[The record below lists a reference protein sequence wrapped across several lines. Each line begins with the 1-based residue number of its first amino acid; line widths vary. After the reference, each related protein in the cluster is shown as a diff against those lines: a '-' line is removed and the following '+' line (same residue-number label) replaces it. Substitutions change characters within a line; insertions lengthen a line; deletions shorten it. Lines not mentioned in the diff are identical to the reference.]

1 LKAMVV
7 HKCLPI
13 EEGPLL
19 LEEVDTPEP
28 AAKQILIRV
37 KACGVCRTDL
47 HTVEGDL
54 QLPRLPL
61 IPGHQVVGTVE
72 GMGPG
77 AERFRVGDRVGM
89 AWLHSA
95 CGECQYCR
103 EGRENLCSHAI
114 FTGFHANGGYAQ
126 YAAIGEQFAYPI
138 PEIFSNQEAAPLL
151 CGGIIGYRALRLS
164 EVKPGQR
171 LGLYGFGAS
180 AHVAIQVARHWG
192 CDIYVFTRSAEHRE
206 LAKSL
211 GANWTGSTHDDPPQ
225 PLHSAIIFAP
235 AGELVPEAL
244 RVLRPGG
251 TLALAG
257 ITMTPIPRMDYD
269 TLLFNER
276 MLRSVTASTR
286 RDGLEL
292 LELAAQIPIRT
303 STTLYPL
310 EKANEVLKMLK
321 ESRIQGTAVL
331 EIP

>member
-72 GMGPG
+72 AMGPG

-103 EGRENLCSHAI
+103 EGRENLCPHAI
-114 FTGFHANGGYAQ
+114 FTGFHADGGYAQ

>member
-1 LKAMVV
+1 MKAMVV

-103 EGRENLCSHAI
+103 EGRENLCPHAI